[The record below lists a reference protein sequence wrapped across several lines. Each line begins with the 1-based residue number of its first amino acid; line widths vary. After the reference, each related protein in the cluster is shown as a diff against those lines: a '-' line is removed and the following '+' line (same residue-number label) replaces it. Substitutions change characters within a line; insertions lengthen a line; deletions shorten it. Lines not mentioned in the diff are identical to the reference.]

1 VKPRSRPLA
10 VAIAVLALL
19 AAPSAASA
27 AVVNNGDFET
37 GNFAGW
43 HEDYIGPDVGSWFV
57 YTGTSSPIEEFPIPA
72 PPQGTHAAIADQDE
86 VSRQIL
92 YQDLTLPPGGSVYQL
107 SLFAYYTGDG
117 LGGSAGPF
125 ISPDTL
131 SLGPDNEQYRIDLMK
146 PSSPVDSVSSGDVLR
161 NLLRTTDT
169 SPDPLVPT
177 MLTADL
183 SPFAGQTVRIRLAVA
198 VTEHT
203 LNAGV
208 DAVSVKSNGFS
219 VGAAT
224 RNKKKGTAQV
234 PLTLPD
240 AGDVT
245 VSGNGV
251 KGRVASASKSVAVGA
266 GPVNVV
272 IKAKGKKKRKLNET
286 GKVKV
291 NASITYT
298 PNGLPAT
305 TQQLKLKLKKKLK
318 KG

>member
-224 RNKKKGTAQV
+224 RNKKKGTAGPTHAARCGRCDRLGQWRQGESGVCLQV
-234 PLTLPD
+234 GRGRGGARQCGHQGEGQEEAKAERD
-240 AGDVT
+240 R
-245 VSGNGV
+245 
-251 KGRVASASKSVAVGA
+251 KGEGECIDHLHA
-266 GPVNVV
+266 
-272 IKAKGKKKRKLNET
+272 
-286 GKVKV
+286 
-291 NASITYT
+291 
-298 PNGLPAT
+298 
-305 TQQLKLKLKKKLK
+305 
-318 KG
+318 